1 MSNNYTINFDLS
13 FIPSTVHVQQSK
25 YIAELLK
32 DNKNIWNFLFCF
44 VFLSTSFL
52 YTINYLEVLQ
62 LKII

>member
-13 FIPSTVHVQQSK
+13 FISSTVHVQRSK

-32 DNKNIWNFLFCF
+32 DNKNIWNYFFGF
-44 VFLSTSFL
+44 FSTWFL
-52 YTINYLEVLQ
+52 YTIYYLEVLQ